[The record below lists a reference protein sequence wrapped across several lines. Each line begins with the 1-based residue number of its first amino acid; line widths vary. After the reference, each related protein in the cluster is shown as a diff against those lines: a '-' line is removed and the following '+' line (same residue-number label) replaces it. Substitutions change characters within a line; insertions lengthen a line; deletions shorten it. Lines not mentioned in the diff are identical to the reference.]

1 MITRATKVTSHHI
14 VQTRQASWKKYKL
27 RSCHGSWTS
36 LRFSKIS
43 TRNKSF
49 IRIERTNEM
58 HIHGYS
64 YQNTV
69 KKKTKIF
76 CAVFR
81 WCSLSEN
88 DHDNT
93 IIRGRVE
100 GCVRVLAH
108 NGFIHETPRK
118 GKVQNKLQSIFGIKR
133 IRKQCSM
140 IGILKT
146 EMLQAEEALV
156 RMVHGKWVKSSWNNT
171 VTVSNH
177 KGNVNYP
184 EINTFSV

>member
-1 MITRATKVTSHHI
+1 
-14 VQTRQASWKKYKL
+14 
-27 RSCHGSWTS
+27 
-36 LRFSKIS
+36 
-43 TRNKSF
+43 
-49 IRIERTNEM
+49 M
-58 HIHGYS
+58 HLHGYS

-108 NGFIHETPRK
+108 NDFIHETPRK

-146 EMLQAEEALV
+146 KMLQAEEALV
-156 RMVHGKWVKSSWNNT
+156 RMVHGK
-171 VTVSNH
+171 
-177 KGNVNYP
+177 
-184 EINTFSV
+184 